1 VADDIVTR
9 IVRELPHC
17 SCDPSVRMADAVAD
31 VAALLYAID
40 ELHQPDAWPVPWC
53 LSCFVEYPCPTARLL
68 HPKEAD
74 RG

>member
-1 VADDIVTR
+1 
-9 IVRELPHC
+9 
-17 SCDPSVRMADAVAD
+17 MADAVAD